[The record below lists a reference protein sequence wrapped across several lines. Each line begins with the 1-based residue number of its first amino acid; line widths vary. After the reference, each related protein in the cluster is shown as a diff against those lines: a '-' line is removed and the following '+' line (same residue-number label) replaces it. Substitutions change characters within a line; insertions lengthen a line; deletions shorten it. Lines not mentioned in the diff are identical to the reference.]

1 MKKLFSFISR
11 AQRLKNYIIKNYYG
25 IIILIFSFI
34 FNIFLLKGIFFKN
47 YTSPFMLPF
56 FILLLLLNFI
66 YLKFYF
72 EKFKLLLYPF
82 SLIYILISHLSGG
95 LNGLLK
101 GIPYYF
107 FLLFLP
113 KTSYRIFF
121 FIIFLFSEIVPSF
134 LNKKFFDTFTFLFLI
149 FSSFLIFS
157 LKKLEDLLKNK
168 DERIE
173 YLSSKL
179 RFFDTLKLKKE
190 ELYVGIKETPL
201 PEEPYALFKRFLNY
215 LSEIYFNIY
224 KPQTLLF
231 LFYDNIKLGFRFESG
246 NSIVQNF
253 TPSHIISENSPLISL
268 GIKQKKILFFSEM
281 NADGKSLGI
290 YTRDGIYVS
299 SCILVPIIHEGNLYG
314 FVYMDS
320 DTPGYFSEDLS
331 SIFEKISKNISI
343 ILKFFFELKDS
354 KLSAN
359 RYKALFELA
368 KETSRLLEKEKIF
381 EKIFEICKNIFEIN
395 IFIFSRKISDE
406 IAEIC
411 YIFDEKQII
420 KDRYIYLNEDS
431 LFSFSYESEYPLIFK
446 RIKRETKCLNK
457 ENYGVKSAFFVPLKI
472 NGKIKYVFSSLSF
485 FSETFNENDKE
496 ILNFLQN
503 QCEIVLEKAEMYEKE
518 KEMAKRDGLTGLYN
532 HRFFQELLEK
542 RIQKGNSFT
551 LAMLDIDDFKKLND
565 FYGHPSGDKILLEIS
580 KILDD
585 NIKGIGFCAR
595 YGGEEFALCIDM
607 PKNEGT
613 KKCEE
618 IRKIIEEWDFYI
630 DEMTKLKVTASF
642 GVAGFP
648 EDARKRGMLIE
659 KADKALYLAKR
670 KGKNRVY
677 IYKQEEMG
685 LF

>member
-1 MKKLFSFISR
+1 MKKLLNFIFR
-11 AQRLKNYIIKNYYG
+11 VQRLKNYIIKNYYE
-25 IIILIFSFI
+25 ILIFIFSFI
-34 FNIFLLKGIFFKN
+34 FYIFLLKGIFFKN
-47 YTSPFMLPF
+47 YASPFILFPF
-56 FILLLLLNFI
+56 VLLLLLNLLYI
-66 YLKFYF
+66 KIYF
-72 EKFKLLLYPF
+72 EKFKFLLFPF
-82 SLIYILISHLSGG
+82 SLVYILISHLSGG

-121 FIIFLFSEIVPSF
+121 FIIFSFSEIVPSF
-134 LNKKFFDTFTFLFLI
+134 INKKFFDILIFLI

-168 DERIE
+168 DEKIE

-190 ELYVGIKETPL
+190 EVYIGIKETPL

-215 LSEIYFNIY
+215 LSETYFNIY

-246 NSIVQNF
+246 NSIIQNF
-253 TPSHIISENSPLISL
+253 TSSHIVYENSPLISL

-290 YTRDGIYVS
+290 YEKEGVNVS

-314 FVYMDS
+314 FIYMDS
-320 DTPGYFSEDLS
+320 DKPEYFPEDLS
-331 SIFEKISKNISI
+331 SVFEKISKNISI

-354 KLSAN
+354 KLWAN

-368 KETSRLLEKEKIF
+368 RETSRLLEKEKIV

-395 IFIFSRKISDE
+395 IFIFSEKINDDR
-406 IAEIC
+406 AEIT

-420 KDRYIYLNEDS
+420 KDRYLYLNEDS
-431 LFSFSYESEYPLIFK
+431 LFSFSYESDYPLIFK

-472 NGKIKYVFSSLSF
+472 NGKIKYVFSCLSF
-485 FSETFNENDKE
+485 FPETFSENDKE
-496 ILNFLQN
+496 IINFLQN

-518 KEMAKRDGLTGLYN
+518 KEMAKRDSLTGLYN
-532 HRFFQELLEK
+532 HRVFQELLE
-542 RIQKGNSFT
+542 RRVQKGNPFT
-551 LAMLDIDDFKKLND
+551 LAMIDIDDFKKLND
-565 FYGHPSGDKILLEIS
+565 FYGHPLGDKILLEIS
-580 KILDD
+580 KILDN

-595 YGGEEFALCIDM
+595 YGGEEFALCIDI
-607 PKNEGT
+607 PKNEGA

-618 IRKIIEEWDFYI
+618 IRKMIEEWDFYV
-630 DEMTKLKVTASF
+630 DEATKLKVTASF

-648 EDARKRGMLIE
+648 EDARKRSLLIE

-677 IYKQEEMG
+677 LYKQEEMG